1 MIAHR
6 IRTGIVV
13 VGCLAG
19 SLLTAGCM
27 QDGQTSTETLD
38 VRPSQAIIDARH
50 TLLKF
55 SDSSNPVL
63 RAYALESTAE
73 LLEAKAGGT
82 LMQALED
89 RHYSVRLHAAKA
101 IGDIRYRPALDRL
114 RTLASPRPS
123 VGEPDLSV
131 LAAIIYAM
139 MRLDDDTYAR
149 QLALMLQHREPSI
162 RASADWA
169 MGAVGHPSGV
179 PILRAAVKD
188 ERNETARQT
197 MIESLALLGEEKYQR
212 FLEASKFSSI
222 ENRVSAIRAMG
233 QIGTIDLKEVLRDL
247 AWSNQPPQVRVAAI
261 GQLARL
267 GEVDEVTLDYVRR
280 CVRQSRPLLEELY
293 GSKRKIEEKE
303 VIALRQMAA
312 EALGWTDREV
322 VVNDL
327 HPLLGEATGGA
338 QVAAATSILRLLKDY
353 RTDSD
358 TEMTRSLEGQ
368 DDGNGEAD
376 DVEEPRRRPKLHTSG
391 ARD

>member
-6 IRTGIVV
+6 IHAGIVA
-13 VGCLAG
+13 VGCLSGA
-19 SLLTAGCM
+19 LWAAGC
-27 QDGQTSTETLD
+27 GQTGQTQTETLR
-38 VRPSQAIIDARH
+38 VRPSRAIIDARH

-55 SDSSNPVL
+55 SDSPNPVL

-73 LLEAKAGGT
+73 LLGAKAGGT

-89 RHYSVRLHAAKA
+89 EHYSVRVHAARA

-114 RTLASPRPS
+114 RQLAQAKPG

-131 LAAIIYAM
+131 FAAIIYAM
-139 MRLDDDTYAR
+139 MRLDDDTHAR

-162 RASADWA
+162 RSSAAWA
-169 MGAVGHPSGV
+169 MGAVGHPSAI

-222 ENRVSAIRAMG
+222 ENRVSAIRTMG
-233 QIGTIDLKEVLRDL
+233 KIGTVDLKEVLRDL

-267 GEVDEVTLDYVRR
+267 GEVDQVTLDYARR
-280 CVRQSRPLLEELY
+280 CVRQPRLLLEELY
-293 GSKRKIEEKE
+293 GSKRKIEQKE
-303 VIALRQMAA
+303 VIALQQMAA
-312 EALGWTDREV
+312 ESLGWTGREV

-327 HPLLGEATGGA
+327 HPLLGKAPA
-338 QVAAATSILRLLKDY
+338 PVQVAAATSILRVLDDY
-353 RTDSD
+353 RTEDD
-358 TEMTRSLEGQ
+358 AEMSRSLEGP
-368 DDGNGEAD
+368 GEG
-376 DVEEPRRRPKLHTSG
+376 EGSQEPVRRPKLHTSG
-391 ARD
+391 ARE